1 MKRARNIRD
10 KNNYLMHAVQENKMK
25 EEIRQV
31 LMSGAGQ
38 VEAALASFPLKHDP
52 ASRAPGQ
59 IRRSFRAQQAKLDH
73 RPLPFGG
80 LCVPEVTRENPIY
93 SS

>member
-1 MKRARNIRD
+1 
-10 KNNYLMHAVQENKMK
+10 MHAVQENKMRI
-25 EEIRQV
+25 EVRQV
-31 LMSGAGQ
+31 LMIEVGR
-38 VEAALASFPLKHDP
+38 VEAALASSPLKRDP

-59 IRRSFRAQQAKLDH
+59 TRRSFRAQQARLGH